1 MRTLL
6 TSGTRAELERL
17 LAEPA
22 VADYVYMYPPRQAY
36 GPVDREELDAAIE
49 RSLARSGPVDLYL
62 HFPFCRQICSFC
74 NLYAVVA
81 TGHEGFERYVDAL
94 VQEAATYAPLLRGK
108 QVDTVYLGGGTPS
121 QVPPALIGSLLG
133 ELERLYGFDRH
144 DVPEVALEV
153 APDTVTLERL
163 GAYRAVGIN
172 RVNLGVQTGD
182 DLEMRLIGR
191 RHDAELPR
199 AAATAALEAGFDNVC
214 IDLIYGLEGQ
224 TDRSW
229 RDSVDRVIELGPPT
243 VCAYALT
250 LRPRTGYAA
259 RGYAAVDPRTQIKRY
274 DYAHEALL
282 AAGYAQETHVRWA
295 RGPHGGY
302 RQKANHWALS
312 NVVGLGAGARGYLW
326 ECDYRNG
333 YSARHRM
340 PVLTD
345 WFRRV
350 AAHGHGR
357 TDGFLMDHDERLRKA
372 TILGLHR
379 LDRRR
384 FASLLGCDVTEPFGA
399 VLNALADLRLIEID
413 ADSVTLTEEGMRHRD
428 VLVQAFF
435 SHRVRDR
442 LSAFDYDDD

>member
-1 MRTLL
+1 MRTLV
-6 TSGTRAELERL
+6 TSGTPDELRQL

-22 VADYVYMYPPRQAY
+22 GADYVYMYPPRQAY
-36 GPVDREELDAAIE
+36 GPVDPDELEVAIA
-49 RSLARSGPVDLYL
+49 RSLARPGPVDLYL

-81 TGHEGFERYVDAL
+81 TEQAVFERYVDAL

-108 QVDTVYLGGGTPS
+108 RVDTVYLGGGTPS
-121 QVPPALIGSLLG
+121 QIPPALIGSLLG
-133 ELERLYGFDRH
+133 ELERLFEFDLR

-153 APDTVTLERL
+153 APDTVTPERL
-163 GAYRAVGIN
+163 AAYRETGIN

-191 RHDAELPR
+191 RHNGELPV
-199 AAATAALEAGFDNVC
+199 AAAAVALDAGFDNVC
-214 IDLIYGLEGQ
+214 VDLIYGLEGQ
-224 TDRSW
+224 TEQSW
-229 RDSVDRVIELGPPT
+229 RDSVDRVIDLGPPT

-259 RGYAAVDPRTQIKRY
+259 RGYAVLDHRAQIKRY
-274 DYAHEALL
+274 DYANEALH
-282 AAGYAQETHVRWA
+282 AAGYSQETHVRWA
-295 RGPHGGY
+295 RGSNGGY

-312 NVVGLGAGARGYLW
+312 NVVGFGAGARGYLW

-340 PVLTD
+340 RVLTD
-345 WFRRV
+345 WFGRV
-350 AAHGHGR
+350 EANGHGR

-379 LDRRR
+379 LNRKR

-399 VLNALADLRLIEID
+399 ELEALAQLRLIEID
-413 ADSVTLTEEGMRHRD
+413 SDLVTLTEQGMRHRD

-435 SHRVRDR
+435 SSRVRQN
-442 LSAFDYDDD
+442 LAGFDYDDD